1 MANYALIDSYLGTVR
16 ARAHRRDVGEVLAE
30 LEDHLYTTVEVLIGD
45 GMDPGLAERRTLE
58 RFGDVDVM
66 ADSFASQ
73 PRGGPVMPTRFTK
86 TSGTLAIA
94 GGVLWIVYVGLWW
107 AAGVSPPWGEVE
119 WESLSAASGILY
131 MMGAGCLLAAAFLT
145 FVTVLA
151 LNRRHGGLGRPGRI
165 GLVLCGLAVIG
176 ALAAWIFVGWG
187 SLLMVGMILTA
198 IPVLQRGIGPRL
210 PTLALGLGIPAGAIT
225 AVVFRALEDK
235 LSLGWIG
242 LWGDQWIPDL
252 TGITVA
258 AVILAVGLIGLGTW
272 LRGEGLVDTDIAEH
286 PLSAQ

>member
-1 MANYALIDSYLGTVR
+1 MAHYALIDRYLGTVR
-16 ARAHRRDVGEVLAE
+16 ARAHRRDVNEVLAE

-58 RFGDVDVM
+58 RFGDLDVM

-73 PRGGPVMPTRFTK
+73 PRGGPVMPSRFTK
-86 TSGTLAIA
+86 TSGTLAIV

-119 WESLSAASGILY
+119 WESFDVASGILY
-131 MMGAGCLLAAAFLT
+131 TIGAGCLLAAAFLT

-151 LNRRHGGLGRPGRI
+151 LNRRHGGLGRTGQV
-165 GLVLCGLAVIG
+165 GLVLCGLAVVG

-187 SLLMVGMILTA
+187 LLLMVGTILTA
-198 IPVLQRGIGPRL
+198 VPVLRRGIVPVL
-210 PTLALGLGIPAGAIT
+210 PTLAFGFGITAGAIT

-235 LSLGWIG
+235 ISLGWIG

-252 TGITVA
+252 TGISVA
-258 AVILAVGLIGLGTW
+258 AVILAFGLIGLGTW
-272 LRGEGLVDTDIAEH
+272 LRGEVPVDADIAQH
-286 PLSAQ
+286 PLSA